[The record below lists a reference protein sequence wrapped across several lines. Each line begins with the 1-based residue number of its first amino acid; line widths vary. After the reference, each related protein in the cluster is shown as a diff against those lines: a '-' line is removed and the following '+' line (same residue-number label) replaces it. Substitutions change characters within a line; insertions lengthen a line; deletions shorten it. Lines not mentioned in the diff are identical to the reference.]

1 MKNTPEIIIT
11 HQDGNWTYGHIGGYD
26 FEVKHWP
33 EPSIF
38 GIESGEDAQPG
49 RISKLWITRSRT
61 YGLVAAY
68 DQGWDRLPRSDIEIQ
83 ITQAII
89 DRFN

>member
-1 MKNTPEIIIT
+1 MKDLEIIIT
-11 HQDGNWTYGHIGGYD
+11 GQKGNWTYGQIGGFD

-38 GIESGEDAQPG
+38 GIDEG
-49 RISKLWITRSRT
+49 RISKLWISSRVSYRT
-61 YGLVAAY
+61 VASY
-68 DQGWDRLPRSDIEIQ
+68 DRGWDIRPRFDNEIEA
-83 ITQAII
+83 TQAVI

>member
-1 MKNTPEIIIT
+1 MTNPEIIIT
-11 HQDGNWTYGHIGGYD
+11 HEDDNWTCGHIGGFD

-38 GIESGEDAQPG
+38 GIESGDEPG
-49 RISKLWITRSRT
+49 RISKLWIARRGT
-61 YGLVAAY
+61 YGVFAAY
-68 DQGWDRLPRSDIEIQ
+68 DRGWDKLPRTDNEIE

>member
-1 MKNTPEIIIT
+1 MAEIIIT
-11 HQDGNWTYGHIGGYD
+11 RRDGNWTYGHIGEYD

-33 EPSIF
+33 EPSSF
-38 GIESGEDAQPG
+38 GIEEG
-49 RISKLWITRSRT
+49 RIIKLWVSRHNAYGEAVT
-61 YGLVAAY
+61 Y
-68 DQGWDRLPRSDIEIQ
+68 DRGWDRLPRTQEELD

>member
-1 MKNTPEIIIT
+1 MKDLEIIIT
-11 HQDGNWTYGHIGGYD
+11 GQKGNWTYGQIGGFD

-33 EPSIF
+33 EPSNF
-38 GIESGEDAQPG
+38 GIEIGDEPG
-49 RISKLWITRSRT
+49 RISKLWITRHST

-68 DQGWDRLPRSDIEIQ
+68 DRGWDRLPRTDNEIEV
-83 ITQAII
+83 TQAII

>member
-1 MKNTPEIIIT
+1 MTDPEIIIT
-11 HQDGNWTYGHIGGYD
+11 NEDGNWTFGHIGGFD

-38 GIESGEDAQPG
+38 GIESDDEPG
-49 RISKLWITRSRT
+49 RISKLWIARRGT
-61 YGLVAAY
+61 YGVIAAY
-68 DQGWDRLPRSDIEIQ
+68 DRGWDKLPRTDNEIEI
-83 ITQAII
+83 TQVII

>member
-1 MKNTPEIIIT
+1 MKDMEIIIT
-11 HQDGNWTYGHIGGYD
+11 RQEGNWTFGHIGDYD

-33 EPSIF
+33 EPSAF
-38 GIESGEDAQPG
+38 GIETGEDEQPG
-49 RISKLWITRSRT
+49 RISKLWIARRRT
-61 YGLVAAY
+61 YGVVAAY
-68 DQGWDRLPRSDIEIQ
+68 DRGWDRLPRSDIEIE